1 MVTMKE
7 DELFDIVFIAIPEAA
22 RRDFDGFCFDPDIL
36 LPVQLTAGSRAISP
50 NQGISIEMIGSGL
63 IRMIA
68 RRPEHPHFAYYC
80 KLLTALYS
88 DAAHELQVA
97 GIAKAKNHDYDFAE
111 ELFLACCHLDPHT
124 PEQYVNLSVLYGQQA
139 KEAMDANDQ
148 QRYDQCITKQLAILR
163 KGLEVNPDSI
173 VLLSEFGMLNLY
185 LGNDEIAVEYLQQ
198 YLRLAPEDEKKTLIA
213 DRVRETAKRLENNQ
227 ALYGAFDEMQLGHY
241 EQALSL
247 ANTFVRNNPK
257 TWEGWFIKGWACR
270 CLGDYADAQKSFLR
284 CLELG
289 EKNADIYNE
298 LSLCALEMGNKELS
312 KNYLEIAV
320 DLDDENVKLLTN
332 LAFLHLR
339 DDEYN
344 EAYELLLRARSIDP
358 NDPMVQRLGEKV
370 FAKTDGEDNDA
381 IGV

>member
-7 DELFDIVFIAIPEAA
+7 DELSDIVFIAIPEAA

-36 LPVQLTAGSRAISP
+36 LPVQLTDSNRAISP
-50 NQGISIEMIGSGL
+50 NQGISIEMIGAGL

-68 RRPEHPHFAYYC
+68 CRPEHPHFAYYC
-80 KLLTALYS
+80 KLLNALYS

-97 GIAKAKNHDYDFAE
+97 GIAKAKKHDYDFAE
-111 ELFLACCHLDPHT
+111 ELFLACCNLDPHT

-148 QRYDQCITKQLAILR
+148 QRYDHCITKQLAILR

-213 DRVRETAKRLENNQ
+213 DRVRETAKRLENDQ
-227 ALYGAFDEMQLGHY
+227 TLYGAFDEMQLGHY

-270 CLGDYADAQKSFLR
+270 CLGDYTDAQKSFLR

-298 LSLCALEMGNKELS
+298 LSLCALELGNKELS

-339 DDEYN
+339 DGEYN

-370 FAKTDGEDNDA
+370 FAKTDGEDDDA
-381 IGV
+381 IGI